1 MSNTTNGVRLDAKDS
16 ERQIV
21 SIAISDPGALSRIE
35 SEIDETVF
43 TDQFNGRVLS
53 AILRL
58 KDAGVDPDLLT
69 VSQSLPNETPSDIAN
84 LTSDYL
90 TSSNLDF
97 HLRTVKD
104 MAARRALLRL
114 AQHLAKAV
122 KQHGNDILDV
132 FHDATDELVAI
143 ERDVDVGRF
152 LEPAELASVADREIT
167 ASVARQ
173 GDITGLST
181 GFPRIDNLTDGLQPG
196 ALYVIGARPGA
207 GKTSMAI
214 QIAAHIASTRRQSVA
229 FFTFEQSHREIVRR
243 LLSAG
248 AGIDSVRLAQ
258 GWINGDQEQQL
269 RKVAGVLGQSKLY
282 VCDNPRLTVD
292 EIRSQVLRLTVRNGV
307 RVLFLDYLSLITPRD
322 RTRPRYEQVSEI
334 SNELKLLTR
343 ELNIPVV
350 ALQQLTRGAQDRRPA
365 LNDLRE
371 SGSIEQDADVVVM
384 IHREPDDEYTMV
396 SGDFGIQLIVAKN
409 RNGPIGDIAGRFT
422 GSTTRF
428 ELVGE

>member
-1 MSNTTNGVRLDAKDS
+1 MSNTNGVLQLDAKDS

-21 SIAISDPGALSRIE
+21 SIAISDSGAIPRIE
-35 SEIDETVF
+35 SEVDETAF
-43 TDQFNGRVLS
+43 TDSFNRRIIG

-58 KDAGVDPDLLT
+58 KDEGVEPDLLT
-69 VSQSLPNETPSDIAN
+69 VAQSLPDESSAAISG

-90 TSSNLDF
+90 TSSNLDY
-97 HLRTVKD
+97 HLRRVKE

-122 KQHGNDILDV
+122 KQHGNEILDV
-132 FHDATDELVAI
+132 FHDATDEIIAI

-152 LEPAELASVADREIT
+152 LEPAELASVGEREIT
-167 ASVARQ
+167 AAVARQ
-173 GDITGLST
+173 GGITGIST

-207 GKTSMAI
+207 GKTSMAL
-214 QIAAHIASTRRQSVA
+214 QIAAHVASTRQQSVA

-243 LLSAG
+243 LLSSG

-258 GWINGDQEQQL
+258 GWINDDQKKQL
-269 RKVAGVLGQSKLY
+269 RKVADILGQSRLY
-282 VCDNPRLTVD
+282 VCDNPRMTVD
-292 EIRSQVLRLTVRNGV
+292 EIRSQVLRLTMRNGV

-322 RTRPRYEQVSEI
+322 RQRPRYEQVSEI
-334 SNELKLLTR
+334 SNELKLLAR
-343 ELNIPVV
+343 ELNIPII
-350 ALQQLTRGAQDRRPA
+350 ALQQLTRGSQDRRPA

-384 IHREPDDEYTMV
+384 IHREPDDNSTVV
-396 SGDFGIQLIVAKN
+396 SGDFGIQLIIAKN
-409 RNGPIGDIAGRFT
+409 RNGPIGDIAGKFT